1 MTISNQEIQKL
12 LLEWK
17 EELNKEKQRK
27 IQADAVSQDASVKIN
42 MYQGGLQFAEMLA
55 KNIEQTGVVQLG
67 TKAKGKQLK
76 QQP

>member
-1 MTISNQEIQKL
+1 MTITSQEIQKL

-42 MYQGGLQFAEMLA
+42 MIDGALQFGEMLL
-55 KNIEQTGVVQLG
+55 KKPETTGVVDIG
-67 TKAKGKQLK
+67 TKGTSKRTKE
-76 QQP
+76 